1 MKIVVQD
8 ASVLIDLA
16 AADLLEAW
24 FSLGIETLTSSF
36 VWREVNRRSQKAK
49 LRAFARDERIQVV
62 PMGAEVLSEVVRLK
76 MDLPPKLSLNDASV
90 LHLAVERTATLLTGD
105 RNLRTAAEAR
115 AVTVYGLPAL
125 MDYMVQEEAL
135 PAATAITKLELL
147 CQLNPRL
154 SKQECG
160 ALTAKWRNL

>member
-1 MKIVVQD
+1 MKLVVQD

-16 AADLLEAW
+16 AADLQEAW

-49 LRAFARDERIQVV
+49 LRPFARDGRIQVV
-62 PMGAEVLSEVVRLK
+62 DMGAEVLAQIVLLK

-90 LHLAVERTATLLTGD
+90 LHLAVERTAVLLTGD
-105 RNLRTAAEAR
+105 RNLRAAAESR

-125 MDYMVQEEAL
+125 MDYMVQEKAL
-135 PAATAITKLELL
+135 TAASAITKLELL
-147 CQLNPRL
+147 CRLNPRL
-154 SKQECG
+154 PKKECEV
-160 ALTAKWRNL
+160 LIAKWRIS

>member
-1 MKIVVQD
+1 MKLVVQD

-16 AADLLEAW
+16 AADLLAAW
-24 FSLGIETLTSSF
+24 FNLGIETLTSSF

-62 PMGAEVLSEVVRLK
+62 AMGAEVLSEIVRLK

-90 LHLAVERTATLLTGD
+90 LHLAVERTAILLTGD
-105 RNLRTAAEAR
+105 RNLRTAAESR

-125 MDYMVQEEAL
+125 MDYMVQKEAL

-160 ALTAKWRNL
+160 ALIIKWRNL

>member
-1 MKIVVQD
+1 MKLVVQD

-62 PMGAEVLSEVVRLK
+62 PMGAEVLSEIVRLK

-90 LHLAVERTATLLTGD
+90 LSSSG
-105 RNLRTAAEAR
+105 
-115 AVTVYGLPAL
+115 
-125 MDYMVQEEAL
+125 
-135 PAATAITKLELL
+135 
-147 CQLNPRL
+147 
-154 SKQECG
+154 
-160 ALTAKWRNL
+160 

>member
-1 MKIVVQD
+1 MKLVVQD

-135 PAATAITKLELL
+135 PAAAAITKLELL

-154 SKQECG
+154 SKQECI
-160 ALTAKWRNL
+160 ALMTKWRNV

>member
-1 MKIVVQD
+1 MKVVVQD

-49 LRAFARDERIQVV
+49 LRAFARDQRIQVV
-62 PMGAEVLSEVVRLK
+62 NMGTEVLSEIVRLK
-76 MDLPPKLSLNDASV
+76 MDLPAKLSLNDASV
-90 LHLAVERTATLLTGD
+90 LHLAVERTAVLLTGD
-105 RNLRTAAEAR
+105 RNLRTAAESR

-135 PAATAITKLELL
+135 SASNATTKLELL
-147 CQLNPRL
+147 CRLNPRL
-154 SKQECG
+154 SKKECEV
-160 ALTAKWRNL
+160 LITKWRAS

>member
-1 MKIVVQD
+1 MKVVVQD

-49 LRAFARDERIQVV
+49 LRVFARDERIQVV
-62 PMGAEVLSEVVRLK
+62 DMGAEVLSEIVRLK
-76 MDLPPKLSLNDASV
+76 MDLPAKLSLNDASV
-90 LHLAVERTATLLTGD
+90 LHLAVERTAVLLTGD
-105 RNLRTAAEAR
+105 RNLRSAAESR
-115 AVTVYGLPAL
+115 AVTVYGMPAL

-135 PAATAITKLELL
+135 AANTAITKLELL
-147 CQLNPRL
+147 CRLNPRL
-154 SKQECG
+154 SKRECEV
-160 ALTAKWRNL
+160 LITKWRAL

>member
-1 MKIVVQD
+1 MKVVVQD

-24 FSLGIETLTSSF
+24 FSLDIETLTSSF

-49 LRAFARDERIQVV
+49 LRAFARDQRIQVV
-62 PMGAEVLSEVVRLK
+62 NMGTEVLSEIVRLK
-76 MDLPPKLSLNDASV
+76 MDLPAKLSLNDASV
-90 LHLAVERTATLLTGD
+90 LHLAVERTAVLLTGD
-105 RNLRTAAEAR
+105 RNLRTAAESR

-135 PAATAITKLELL
+135 SASNAITKLELL
-147 CQLNPRL
+147 CRLNPRL
-154 SKQECG
+154 QKRECEP
-160 ALTAKWRNL
+160 LLAKWRAA

>member
-1 MKIVVQD
+1 MKLVVQD

-62 PMGAEVLSEVVRLK
+62 EMGAEVLSEVVRLK
-76 MDLPPKLSLNDASV
+76 MDLPAKLSLNDASV
-90 LHLAVERTATLLTGD
+90 LHLAVERTAVLLTGD

-135 PAATAITKLELL
+135 SAAAAIIKLELL
-147 CQLNPRL
+147 GRLNPRL

-160 ALTAKWRNL
+160 ALITKWRPA

>member
-1 MKIVVQD
+1 MKLVVQD

-62 PMGAEVLSEVVRLK
+62 GMGTEMLSEIVRLK

-90 LHLAVERTATLLTGD
+90 LHLAVERTAVLLTGD

-125 MDYMVQEEAL
+125 MDFMVQEDAL
-135 PAATAITKLELL
+135 TAAAAITKLELL
-147 CQLNPRL
+147 CRLNPRL
-154 SKQECG
+154 SKQECHT
-160 ALTAKWRNL
+160 LITKWRDL